1 MRVLS
6 IPHGFFIILD
16 LYVVGIGV
24 IVGYSIVP

>member
-6 IPHGFFIILD
+6 IPHVFFIILD
-16 LYVVGIGV
+16 LYVVGIDV